1 MDYLV
6 GIWWAWLS
14 LALALALLEISLPG
28 FIFLGFAIGAAIMAV
43 VIAILPAPFGAPF
56 AIALFSALSLA
67 AWIGLRLAFRKQGS
81 DARIITHDIND

>member
-6 GIWWAWLS
+6 SIWWAWLS

-28 FIFLGFAIGAAIMAV
+28 FIFLGFAIGAAVMAIIV
-43 VIAILPAPFGAPF
+43 AILPTAMGAPLALAIF
-56 AIALFSALSLA
+56 AGLSLI
-67 AWIGLRLAFRKQGS
+67 AWIGLRIGFRKQGS